1 MPLRSFRGGLWLLGA
16 RILAFLQR
24 RSGPNSVGG
33 CCLYGI
39 AAVVVWPPV
48 TGWEGR
54 LRVGISATLCWPSPW
69 CVAVMAFLRRQHGTK
84 TGGGVTAMAFL
95 RHQSGPL

>member
-1 MPLRSFRGGLWLLGA
+1 MALLRSLGGLWLLGA
-16 RILAFLQR
+16 RILALLQR

-54 LRVGISATLCWPSPW
+54 LRVGISATLCWPFPWSVSPL
-69 CVAVMAFLRRQHGTK
+69 ALLRGHDGSK
-84 TGGGVTAMAFL
+84 
-95 RHQSGPL
+95 